1 MDLFKKMEKPI
12 FVVPTQQKQLF
23 LMDNNPVLKIYELIR
38 KSKVVH
44 HKKRQEFLCD
54 MLQGLICSRS
64 VHFSEIADKINK
76 PIKASSIERRIQD
89 FFAKVSIDYQQL
101 TIFLLSFVPHY
112 QLTLSVDRTEWDFG
126 QTQVNVLCVVVS
138 IGKMAVPVYFEMLD
152 NNSGNSNATDRIK
165 LLKSLISTVGKMRIQ
180 MLVMDREF
188 IGQAWLS
195 WLKQE
200 SIPFCVRV
208 PKHHTILLPD
218 GQRLKVAEIMT
229 QYDWAASC
237 QHFYQQDVVV
247 DGVVVNLSLSYGAD
261 GELLYL
267 IGTTLPQTLKAWYR
281 RRWSIEVF
289 FQSLKQRGFDLEESC
304 LRSIDKYRKLF
315 ALVSMAYTICW
326 ATGIQD
332 GKTNP
337 VKIKKHG
344 YPQYSVFRRGLN
356 LVRQFYKKQIYEPI
370 QQTIEAAWIRLILVY
385 ETIG

>member
-1 MDLFKKMEKPI
+1 
-12 FVVPTQQKQLF
+12 
-23 LMDNNPVLKIYELIR
+23 MDNNPILKIYELIR
-38 KSKVVH
+38 KSKIVH
-44 HKKRQEFLCD
+44 HKKRQEFLCA
-54 MLQGLICSRS
+54 MVQGVICSRS
-64 VHFSEIADKINK
+64 VLFSEIADKINQ
-76 PIKASSIERRIQD
+76 PIQASSIERRIQD

-101 TIFLLSFVPHY
+101 TVFLLSFVPHHP
-112 QLTLSVDRTEWDFG
+112 LTLSIDRTEWELG

-152 NNSGNSNATDRIK
+152 NNSGNSNATDRIE
-165 LLKSLISTVGKMRIQ
+165 LLKSLISIVGKGRIQ

-188 IGQAWLS
+188 IGQTWLS

-200 SIPFCVRV
+200 DIPFCVRV

-218 GQRLKVAEIMT
+218 GQRLRVAEIM
-229 QYDWAASC
+229 A
-237 QHFYQQDVVV
+237 QHDRAVSRSKHYYHQDVVV

-267 IGTTLPQTLKAWYR
+267 IGTTLPQTLKSWYR

-289 FQSLKQRGFDLEESC
+289 FQALKQRGFNLEESC

-356 LVRQFYKKQIYEPI
+356 LLRQFYKQKIYEPI
-370 QQTIEAAWIRLILVY
+370 KQTVEAAWIKFNLIY
-385 ETIG
+385 KTIG

>member
-1 MDLFKKMEKPI
+1 MDS
-12 FVVPTQQKQLF
+12 
-23 LMDNNPVLKIYELIR
+23 NPVLKIYELIR

-54 MLQGLICSRS
+54 MIEGVIKSRS
-64 VHFSEIADKINK
+64 VTFSEIADKIDK
-76 PIKASSIERRIQD
+76 SIQHSSIERRIQD

-101 TIFLLSFVPHY
+101 AVFLLSFVPHH
-112 QLTLSVDRTEWDFG
+112 QLTLSIDRTEWDFG
-126 QTQVNVLCVVVS
+126 QTQVNILCVVVS
-138 IGKMAVPVYFEMLD
+138 IGKMAVPIYFEMLD
-152 NNSGNSNATDRIK
+152 NNSGNSNATDRIE
-165 LLKSLISTVGKMRIQ
+165 LLKSLIGVVGQERIQ

-188 IGQAWLS
+188 IGQDWLS

-208 PKHHTILLPD
+208 PKHHTILLPS
-218 GQRLKVAEIMT
+218 GERFRAEEIMAHHNT
-229 QYDWAASC
+229 HYYHQE
-237 QHFYQQDVVV
+237 VVI

-267 IGTTLPQTLKAWYR
+267 IGTVKPQTLKSWYK

-289 FQSLKQRGFDLEESC
+289 FQALKQRGFNLEKSC
-304 LRSIDKYRKLF
+304 LRCINKYRKLF
-315 ALVSMAYTICW
+315 AIVSMAYTLCW

-337 VKIKKHG
+337 VRVKKHG

-356 LVRQFYKKQIYEPI
+356 LLRQFYKKKIINPVW
-370 QQTIEAAWIRLILVY
+370 QTIEVALLRFNFFY
-385 ETIG
+385 KTIG